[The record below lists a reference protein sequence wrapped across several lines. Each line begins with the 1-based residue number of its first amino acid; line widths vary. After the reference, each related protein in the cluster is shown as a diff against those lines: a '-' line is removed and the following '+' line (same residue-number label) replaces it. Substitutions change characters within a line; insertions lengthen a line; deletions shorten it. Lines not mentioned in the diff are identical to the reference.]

1 MIAKAQRH
9 RQIIK
14 LIESGR
20 ITSQSDLA
28 QQLARIGIDTTQ
40 TTLSRDLTEI
50 GVVKSA
56 AGYQIL
62 SANSEAAPI
71 DRIASL
77 TATVRRLLLEVAI
90 GGTQA
95 IVHTPPGQASAL
107 AVEIDRATLPGV
119 LGTIAGDDCI
129 FIACTTNNA
138 AKLVARRLQSIS
150 QGSPTESRTRESRTR
165 ESRTGES
172 RPSGS
177 ARRSHAHS

>member
-1 MIAKAQRH
+1 MVAKAQRH

-20 ITSQSDLA
+20 ISSQFDLA
-28 QQLARIGIDTTQ
+28 QQLSRVGIDTTQ

-56 AGYQIL
+56 AGYQVL
-62 SANSEAAPI
+62 SAMLASGSETLPV

-95 IVHTPPGQASAL
+95 DARKHCS
-107 AVEIDRATLPGV
+107 VEPLKWATRVVFRHLLPISSRRACENRG
-119 LGTIAGDDCI
+119 
-129 FIACTTNNA
+129 ACETRPRELSNGW
-138 AKLVARRLQSIS
+138 ARKQMRN
-150 QGSPTESRTRESRTR
+150 
-165 ESRTGES
+165 
-172 RPSGS
+172 
-177 ARRSHAHS
+177 